1 MLRGS
6 VSCPESIKGDRPVRA
21 PDQTTIPLSRNDEY
35 VRSFN
40 WARVEFGIPLQTSP
54 SHPSNWWGRS
64 VTDDRASR

>member
-1 MLRGS
+1 M
-6 VSCPESIKGDRPVRA
+6 RA

-54 SHPSNWWGRS
+54 SHLTPDGVAEN
-64 VTDDRASR
+64 SR